1 MWLPHKWCHLSGGH
15 ASLCAGTVSIICAQ
29 ATGNSSL
36 NHYMIDEVQKLCSH
50 ELKIQVYTLLSLI
63 YCGICCMYFDITI
76 FNQHKLAVNHF
87 Q

>member
-1 MWLPHKWCHLSGGH
+1 MWLPHMWCHLSGGH
-15 ASLCAGTVSIICAQ
+15 ASLCAGTVSVICAQ
-29 ATGNSSL
+29 ATGNYSL

-63 YCGICCMYFDITI
+63 YCGICYMYFDITI
-76 FNQHKLAVNHF
+76 FNQHKSAVDHF